1 MALITIFLTVVSLTT
16 PSLEELSQRTEPWVR
31 EDVTITSVSEFHTS
45 DFLREDEPVLLLH
58 HVFLDDENET
68 LRTVVCTDTRVIL
81 LEEGVVV
88 REIALSVE
96 PVLAVSSPSGRY
108 IVVHGGSDTPE
119 AVLAVRLDTT
129 TGEQRYFNAM
139 PSDNPRTG
147 TWTWL
152 QDDGSLVTR
161 LGSHLWF
168 FDTELNPVRELSVA
182 PTGTRVSVA
191 RNADMVFITVPTL
204 SAYNRRGDLL
214 WTISDE
220 YNRARVHSAAISDDG
235 SLVGLA
241 TRDGAFLVD
250 GATGAVI
257 RDYSMSPGGFLISP
271 SSNWFII
278 DYWDDEGRLNLTL
291 VETETGVTRT
301 ITRFPFQD
309 QSDLN
314 AAQSLQEV
322 VYIPGAQS
330 ILENGMVLLWSD
342 RINSCFVLDEHLTPI
357 YHTGNRVRS
366 YPAEL
371 SASGSRLVHVVEP
384 RDSFPSFMLVEMEKG
399 N

>member
-58 HVFLDDENET
+58 HAFLDDENET
-68 LRTVVCTDTRVIL
+68 LRTVVCTDTRVIV

-88 REIALSVE
+88 REIELSVK

-119 AVLAVRLDTT
+119 AVRAVRLDTT
-129 TGEQRYFNAM
+129 TGEQRCFNAM

-168 FDTELNPVRELSVA
+168 FDTELSPVRELSVA

-191 RNADMVFITVPTL
+191 RNADLVFITAPTL

-220 YNRARVHSAAISDDG
+220 YIRVRVNNASISDDG

-241 TRDGAFLVD
+241 MRDGAFLFD
-250 GATGAVI
+250 GAAGGVVAEYFATGNE
-257 RDYSMSPGGFLISP
+257 GFGVGQITINPVGNRFLVSRL
-271 SSNWFII
+271 
-278 DYWDDEGRLNLTL
+278 DGRLIISSVCL
-291 VETETGVTRT
+291 ETGEQYS
-301 ITRFPFQD
+301 FA
-309 QSDLN
+309 L
-314 AAQSLQEV
+314 
-322 VYIPGAQS
+322 GARIRAILDNGIALLDS
-330 ILENGMVLLWSD
+330 I
-342 RINSCFVLDEHLTPI
+342 VLDPHLDPYYVPGRYI
-357 YHTGNRVRS
+357 YAIS
-366 YPAEL
+366 
-371 SASGSRLVHVVEP
+371 SSGRRLVQASEWYDSTFAVHSIQSVLPTGFQIVE
-384 RDSFPSFMLVEMEKG
+384 LQLG
-399 N
+399 IN